1 MRLLNLWTQTARR
14 HEADV
19 LAAFCPDG
27 RALHRISWSDTSMHL
42 SYVTRLGHWSEA
54 CTPLADWLKLFR
66 RLRYKRPVRKIP
78 S

>member
-27 RALHRISWSDTSMHL
+27 RALHRISWS
-42 SYVTRLGHWSEA
+42 EA